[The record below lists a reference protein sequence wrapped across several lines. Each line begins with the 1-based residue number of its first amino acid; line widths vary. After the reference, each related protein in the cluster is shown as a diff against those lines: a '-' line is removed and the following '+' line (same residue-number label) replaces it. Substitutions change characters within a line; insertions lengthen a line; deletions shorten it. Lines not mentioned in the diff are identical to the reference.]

1 MTFDAQ
7 FTAMAYGLLA
17 LPFLSALVLLISFKI
32 FGKNAYKISVFFSLL
47 TLLASLALGGVFYDN
62 SLSEKVLL
70 AGNLYTLNI
79 TSLTIVMSIFVSLV
93 GLVVHKFSIKYMYD
107 EEGYIRFFILLD
119 TMIGVILALLFAGN
133 LVAILAFWHL
143 IGLNLYF
150 ILVHNYTREKTYKY
164 GFYTYFTHL
173 LADIPL
179 FFAIYLIYKYYKT
192 LDLHTFLHLL
202 DVTEVQ
208 NIGIF
213 WFDVSVLQVIG
224 LLIML
229 AALIKSTQ
237 FPFHIWLAYTLEG
250 PNPASALMHA
260 GIVNAGAFLINR
272 FAPLFVH
279 ADFALHLAFFVGFVT
294 AVIGSAL
301 MLVQNDVKK
310 SLAYSTIGQMG
321 YMMLEIG
328 VGAFALAVYH
338 LIVHGLF
345 KATLFLGSGDVIHNA
360 RKAPNINSK
369 SYFGFFFN
377 EEDTDRTPWFIHAIL
392 TTVAPMAIVVGIY
405 FWYSGGL
412 VHFQGD
418 VILLFFAWLTGA
430 QAIFSVYRSVL
441 SKMWVMLFLTTL
453 LFSVAIVAYLGIE
466 HWFGGVIYTN
476 KELSS
481 AIFGAAAIP
490 ELLFYAI
497 VFIALFLV
505 IMGWIFAF
513 YSEENRKIKINELT
527 GFYNF
532 IYKTLSREFYI
543 LDMIAFFSLRLKKLS
558 IKINTKFKY

>member
-1 MTFDAQ
+1 MTFEQ
-7 FTAMAYGLLA
+7 LFTTLSYGLLF
-17 LPFLSALVLLISFKI
+17 LPFLSAFTLLISLKF
-32 FGKNAYKISVFFSLL
+32 FGKAAYKISIFFSLL
-47 TLLASLALGGVFYDN
+47 TLLTAASLALLFYKN
-62 SLSEKVLL
+62 SLHEELL
-70 AGNLYTLNI
+70 FANTLYTLNI
-79 TSLTIVMSIFVSLV
+79 TSLTIVMSVFVSLV

-107 EEGYIRFFILLD
+107 EEGYIRFFILID
-119 TMIGVILALLFAGN
+119 MMIGVILSLLFAGN
-133 LVAILAFWHL
+133 IIVILAFWHL

-150 ILVHNYTREKTYKY
+150 ILVHNYTREKSYKY

-179 FFAIYLIYKYYKT
+179 FFAIYLIFKYYGT
-192 LDLHTFLHLL
+192 LDLHTFLSIL
-202 DVTEVQ
+202 DTTVVQ
-208 NIGIF
+208 NISFLGFSIPI
-213 WFDVSVLQVIG
+213 LQIIG

-279 ADFALHLAFFVGFVT
+279 ADFALHLAFFVGFLT

-360 RKAPNINSK
+360 RKASNISGK
-369 SYFGFFFN
+369 SSFGFFFG

-405 FWYSGGL
+405 FWLSGGL
-412 VHFQGD
+412 MHFQGD

-453 LFSVAIVAYLGIE
+453 LFSIAIVSYLSIE
-466 HWFGGVIYTN
+466 HWFGGLIYTN
-476 KELSS
+476 QELSA
-481 AIFGAAAIP
+481 AIFAAAAIP

-497 VFIALFLV
+497 VSIALFLV
-505 IMGWIFAF
+505 VMGWIFAY
-513 YSEENRKIKINELT
+513 YSEEKRKIKINELT
-527 GFYNF
+527 GFYHF
-532 IYKTLSREFYI
+532 IYKTLSRELYI
-543 LDMIAFFSLRLKKLS
+543 LDMITIVSSKLKALSLAL
-558 IKINTKFKY
+558 NTRFKY

>member
-1 MTFDAQ
+1 MTFDDQ
-7 FTAMAYGLLA
+7 FTTLAYGLLA
-17 LPFLSALVLLISFKI
+17 LPFLSAFILLVSFKF
-32 FGKNAYKISVFFSLL
+32 FGKAAYKISIFFSVV
-47 TLLASLALGGVFYDN
+47 TLLSALALGFLFYEY
-62 SLSEKVLL
+62 SLNEKLL
-70 AGNLYTLNI
+70 FAQTLYTLNI

-119 TMIGVILALLFAGN
+119 MMIGIILSLLFAGN
-133 LVAILAFWHL
+133 IIVILAFWHL

-150 ILVHNYTREKTYKY
+150 ILVHNYKREKTYKY

-179 FFAIYLIYKYYKT
+179 FFAIYLIFEYYKT
-192 LDLHTFLHLL
+192 LDLHTFLNAINT
-202 DVTEVQ
+202 VEVQ
-208 NIGIF
+208 NISLF
-213 WFDVSVLQVIG
+213 WFDVSSLEVIG

-279 ADFALHLAFFVGFVT
+279 ADFALHLAFFVGFIT

-360 RKAPNINSK
+360 RKAPNISGK
-369 SYFGFFFN
+369 SYFNFFFN

-405 FWYSGGL
+405 FWLSGGL
-412 VHFQGD
+412 MHFQGD

-441 SKMWVMLFLTTL
+441 SKMWIMLFLTTL
-453 LFSVAIVAYLGIE
+453 LFSIAIVAYLSIE
-466 HWFGGVIYTN
+466 HWFGGIIYTN
-476 KELSS
+476 QELSS
-481 AIFGAAAIP
+481 AIFAAAAIP

-505 IMGWIFAF
+505 IVGWIFAF
-513 YSEENRKIKINELT
+513 YSEEKRKIKINELT
-527 GFYNF
+527 GFYHF

-543 LDMIAFFSLRLKKLS
+543 LDMISLVSLKLRSLSLRL
-558 IKINTKFKY
+558 NTKFKY

>member
-1 MTFDAQ
+1 MTFDDQ
-7 FTAMAYGLLA
+7 FTTLTYALLA
-17 LPFLSALVLLISFKI
+17 LPFLSALILLLSFK
-32 FGKNAYKISVFFSLL
+32 FLGKAAYKISIFFSLL
-47 TLLASLALGGVFYDN
+47 TLLGALSLGYLFYEN
-62 SLSEKVLL
+62 SLSEKLL
-70 AGNLYTLNI
+70 FANTLYTLNI
-79 TSLTIVMSIFVSLV
+79 SSLTIVMSIFVSLV

-119 TMIGVILALLFAGN
+119 MMIGIILSLLFAGN
-133 LVAILAFWHL
+133 IIVILAFWHL

-150 ILVHNYTREKTYKY
+150 ILVHNYKREKTYKY

-179 FFAIYLIYKYYKT
+179 FFAIYLIFDYYKT
-192 LDLHTFLHLL
+192 LDLHTFLNAIN
-202 DVTEVQ
+202 TMEVQ
-208 NIGIF
+208 NISVL
-213 WFDVSVLQVIG
+213 WFDVSSLQVIG

-279 ADFALHLAFFVGFVT
+279 ADFALHLAFFVGFIT

-360 RKAPNINSK
+360 RKAPNISGK
-369 SYFGFFFN
+369 SYFNFFFN

-405 FWYSGGL
+405 VWLSGGL
-412 VHFQGD
+412 MHFQGD

-453 LFSVAIVAYLGIE
+453 LFSVAIVAYLSIE
-466 HWFGGVIYTN
+466 HWFGGIIYTN
-476 KELSS
+476 QELSS
-481 AIFGAAAIP
+481 AIFASAAIP

-497 VFIALFLV
+497 VSIALFLV
-505 IMGWIFAF
+505 IVGWIFAF
-513 YSEENRKIKINELT
+513 YSEEKRKIKINELT
-527 GFYNF
+527 GFYHF

-543 LDMIAFFSLRLKKLS
+543 LDMISLVSFKLKSLSLRL
-558 IKINTKFKY
+558 NTKFKY